1 MVHFLLN
8 NRKGTNTMG
17 TSFIT
22 AGYTSAGQRVVLWRL
37 GDYTYEIQG
46 AMKALQNDSKESIFL
61 IDVSYEKALKKF
73 KEYTK

>member
-1 MVHFLLN
+1 M
-8 NRKGTNTMG
+8 
-17 TSFIT
+17 TSFVT

-46 AMKALQNDSKESIFL
+46 VMQALKNNSKESTFL
-61 IDVSYEKALKKF
+61 LDTSYEMAMKKF

>member
-1 MVHFLLN
+1 MS
-8 NRKGTNTMG
+8 
-17 TSFIT
+17 SFVT

-46 AMKALQNDSKESIFL
+46 VVQALKNNSKESTFL
-61 IDVSYEKALKKF
+61 LDTSYEMAMKKF